1 MFYTNEIK
9 NHKLGSYTDDKKLA
23 KKLGFNI
30 RVEDI
35 EIADNGVVYEKGY
48 VPEMPEK
55 SYIELRLLE
64 YPPIA
69 EQLDMIY
76 WDKINGTSIWQD
88 KISAIKER
96 YPKN

>member
-9 NHKLGSYTDDKKLA
+9 DHKIGSYTDDKNLA

-30 RVEDI
+30 KLENI
-35 EIADNGVVYEKGY
+35 EIADNGIAYEAGFA
-48 VPEMPEK
+48 PAAPQK
-55 SYIELRLLE
+55 SYIELRLLA
-64 YPPIA
+64 YPPVE

-76 WDKINGTSIWQD
+76 WDMVNGTRKWQD
-88 KISAIKER
+88 TIQAIKEK

>member
-9 NHKLGSYTDDKKLA
+9 DHKIGSYTDDKDLA

-30 RVEDI
+30 KLENI
-35 EIADNGVVYEKGY
+35 EIADNGVAYEKGFI
-48 VPEMPEK
+48 PEMPAK
-55 SYIELRLLE
+55 SYTELRLSE

-69 EQLDMIY
+69 EQLDMMY
-76 WDKINGTSIWQD
+76 WDKIKGTSIWQD
-88 KISAIKER
+88 TIHAIKEK